1 MTVIEKMMIDLDPE
15 TMVRQVMND
24 PNHQTRVRART
35 ERERKAYQTKTE
47 RELEA
52 CKAQHKKEMSEF
64 RKFHERYGQI
74 MAEQV
79 TKLMTEKDATT
90 VAIGVFALFAGYCL
104 AFV

>member
-1 MTVIEKMMIDLDPE
+1 MTAIEKMMVDLDPE
-15 TMVRQVMND
+15 TMIRQVMND
-24 PNHQTRVRART
+24 PNHKARVRART
-35 ERERKAYQTKTE
+35 ERERKAHQTKTE
-47 RELEA
+47 RELAA
-52 CKAQHKKEMSEF
+52 CKAKHKKEMSEF

-79 TKLMTEKDATT
+79 TKVVAEKDATT